1 MKDVIGFTI
10 IMLIV
15 VFGLDILLY
24 LNKIK
29 KGR

>member
-15 VFGLDILLY
+15 AFGLDILLY
-24 LNKIK
+24 IENKRK
-29 KGR
+29 